1 MAIFKMIM
9 KEVGGKLQNAAGTV
23 NSNKNMYFGAKDC
36 APSDKLT
43 KGLGGIGGMP
53 GGTGLASNNLS
64 SGAGGAGDASSGVDF
79 SSMGEAASAMA

>member
-1 MAIFKMIM
+1 MALFRMIM
-9 KEVGGKLQNAAGTV
+9 QEIGGNLQNAAGSI

-43 KGLGGIGGMP
+43 KCLGGMS
-53 GGTGLASNNLS
+53 GGTGLASNNLAGG
-64 SGAGGAGDASSGVDF
+64 SGGMGAGDASSGVDF